1 MRIQLIHIGLR
12 NLIENRCRFM
22 TKIGRISPNGLL
34 KTSQNDRFKF
44 CHQNEISF
52 QVLNLTDKA
61 AIKAKYQLNLTSFY
75 SRIFWINAHKS
86 Y

>member
-44 CHQNEISF
+44 CHQNEI
-52 QVLNLTDKA
+52 
-61 AIKAKYQLNLTSFY
+61 
-75 SRIFWINAHKS
+75 
-86 Y
+86 